1 MVLPHISDPGFL
13 LKKCA
18 TVAAAACSVH
28 IKMEKNADL
37 KPASMLNNLV
47 DESVGTMGDKAIKV
61 EKISKA
67 NEDAAATAED
77 EVVIVEKKKDIR
89 EIIDLTGTEYDDDDE
104 VNVVSKVPSDIKCH
118 LSSSKNRNQLVYS
131 PTSLSLPEGKC
142 RQFTV
147 VNMIQWMC

>member
-1 MVLPHISDPGFL
+1 
-13 LKKCA
+13 
-18 TVAAAACSVH
+18 
-28 IKMEKNADL
+28 MEKNADL

-67 NEDAAATAED
+67 NEDAAATAKD

-89 EIIDLTGTEYDDDDE
+89 EIIVLTGTEYDDDDDDDE